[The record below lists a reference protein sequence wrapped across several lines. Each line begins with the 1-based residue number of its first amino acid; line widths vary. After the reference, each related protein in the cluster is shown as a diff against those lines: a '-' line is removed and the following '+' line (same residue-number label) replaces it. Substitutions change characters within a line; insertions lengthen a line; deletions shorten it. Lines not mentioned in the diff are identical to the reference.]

1 MAGYAVLAL
10 TYVMSQFFRAFLAVL
25 TPVLTSELA
34 MTKTEL
40 GIASGIFFVTF
51 ALMQFKVG
59 LMLDRRGS
67 RFTAG
72 LIFPLFAGGGALL
85 FALAQNSLMVI
96 AAMGLIGIGCSPVLM
111 ASYFLFARHGAP
123 ERFALFTTW
132 FVAFGTLGNVAGTSP
147 LAYAVETFG
156 WRGTIAFL
164 GIVSVVLGLLLWRF
178 VRPQAVVEAGVGGG
192 YSGYFTLL
200 KMRWFW
206 PLIPL
211 MLIAYMPPAGI
222 RGLWAGPYLTE
233 TFGATAIQ
241 IGNVTFF
248 MALGMALGSF
258 IYGPLEKLTG
268 SARNLILAGNLVQLA
283 VLLWLAFN
291 PPATVLGTGVL
302 FAAIGFFGMTYG
314 LQVAHGRSFLPPELL
329 GRGVTLI
336 NFFNIAGVGIMQIA
350 GGPILEA
357 AKSVS
362 PDGAF
367 QGLFLVYAIAVGIS
381 CFAFLFAKS
390 KPQAELRIPAP

>member
-10 TYVMSQFFRAFLAVL
+10 AYVMSQFFRAFLAVL
-25 TPVLTSELA
+25 TPVLSAELA

-40 GIASGIFFVTF
+40 GLASGVFFITF

-72 LIFPLFAGGGALL
+72 LIFPLFAGGGAML
-85 FALAQNSLMVI
+85 FALAQNSAMVI
-96 AAMGLIGIGCSPVLM
+96 AAMGLIGIGCAPVLM

-132 FVAFGTLGNVAGTSP
+132 LVAFGTLGNVAGTSP
-147 LAYAVETFG
+147 LAYAVESFG
-156 WRGTIAFL
+156 WRETIAVL
-164 GIVSVVLGLLLWRF
+164 GAVSVLIGLLIWRF
-178 VRPQAVVEAGVGGG
+178 VRPQQSVDTGAGGG
-192 YSGYFTLL
+192 YSGYLAIL

-233 TFGATAIQ
+233 TFGASAIQ

-248 MALGMALGSF
+248 MALGMAFGSF
-258 IYGPLEKLTG
+258 LYGPLEKITG
-268 SARNLILAGNLVQLA
+268 SARNLILGGNFVQFCALV
-283 VLLWLAFN
+283 WLAFA
-291 PPATVLGTGVL
+291 PAQSLAAATIL
-302 FAAIGFFGMTYG
+302 FFAIGLFGMTYG
-314 LQVAHGRSFLPPELL
+314 LQMAHGRSFLAPQLL
-329 GRGVTLI
+329 GRGVTLM
-336 NFFNIAGVGIMQIA
+336 NFFNIAGVGLMQIA
-350 GGPILEA
+350 GGPLLES
-357 AKSVS
+357 AKRAN

-367 QGLFLVYAIAVGIS
+367 QWLFLVYAAAVGLS
-381 CFAFLFAKS
+381 CVAFLFAKA
-390 KPQAELRIPAP
+390 KPS

>member
-25 TPVLTSELA
+25 TPVLTLELA

-40 GIASGIFFVTF
+40 GVASGIFFVTF
-51 ALMQFKVG
+51 ALMQFKVRLALYRRVDLSAVRG
-59 LMLDRRGS
+59 RRRAAVCLGAKQFDGDRRHGID
-67 RFTAG
+67 RHWLLAG
-72 LIFPLFAGGGALL
+72 PYGVLL
-85 FALAQNSLMVI
+85 SVRAPWRTRTLCLVHHMVCRVWHARQCRGDI
-96 AAMGLIGIGCSPVLM
+96 AARLCGRDI
-111 ASYFLFARHGAP
+111 R
-123 ERFALFTTW
+123 
-132 FVAFGTLGNVAGTSP
+132 
-147 LAYAVETFG
+147 LA
-156 WRGTIAFL
+156 
-164 GIVSVVLGLLLWRF
+164 
-178 VRPQAVVEAGVGGG
+178 QAVVEAGAGGG

-233 TFGATAIQ
+233 TFGASAIQ

-248 MALGMALGSF
+248 MALGMAIGSF

-268 SARNLILAGNLVQLA
+268 SARNLILAGNLIQLA

-314 LQVAHGRSFLPPELL
+314 LQVAHGRSFLPPDLL

-357 AKSVS
+357 AKRVS

-367 QGLFLVYAIAVGIS
+367 QGLFLVYAVAVGIS
-381 CFAFLFAKS
+381 CFAFLFAKN
-390 KPQAELRIPAP
+390 KPQPVFKSPAP

>member
-72 LIFPLFAGGGALL
+72 LLFPLFAGAGALL
-85 FALAQNSLMVI
+85 FSLAQNSLMVI

-164 GIVSVVLGLLLWRF
+164 GVVSVVLGLLVWRF
-178 VRPQAVVEAGVGGG
+178 VRPQAIVEAGVGGG
-192 YSGYFTLL
+192 YSGYVALL

-222 RGLWAGPYLTE
+222 RGLWAGPYLTD
-233 TFGATAIQ
+233 TFGASAIQ
-241 IGNVTFF
+241 IGNVTLF
-248 MALGMALGSF
+248 MALGMAFGSF

-268 SARNLILAGNLVQLA
+268 SARNLIMAGNLIQLC
-283 VLLWLAFN
+283 VLLWLVLI
-291 PPATVLGTGVL
+291 PPASIAATGVL

-314 LQVAHGRSFLPPELL
+314 LQMAHGRSFLPPALL
-329 GRGVTLI
+329 GRGVTLM
-336 NFFNIAGVGIMQIA
+336 NFFNISGVGIMQIA
-350 GGPILEA
+350 GGPILET
-357 AKSVS
+357 AKTIS

-367 QGLFLVYAIAVGIS
+367 QGLFLVYAIAVGLS
-381 CFAFLFAKS
+381 CLAFAFARS
-390 KPQAELRIPAP
+390 KPGAL